1 MTGRAIPGG
10 LELNCT
16 FAEGSQAQSCVL
28 RVCRIEND
36 TEKCKNLSIRRESPQ
51 KSSQLTGL
59 QPGYYVVK
67 NVTEIESDGSM
78 TIHRRTDV
86 LQLNIT
92 EPPPTAAP
100 TVTMSGDL
108 LIANN

>member
-1 MTGRAIPGG
+1 MSGTAIACG
-10 LELNCT
+10 LELNYT

-28 RVCRIEND
+28 TVCRIKNNME
-36 TEKCKNLSIRRESPQ
+36 ECKNLNISRESPQ

-59 QPGYYVVK
+59 QPGFYVVR
-67 NVTEIESDGSM
+67 NVTEIESDGNM

-92 EPPPTAAP
+92 EPPPTVAP
-100 TVTMSGDL
+100 TGAMSGDL
-108 LIANN
+108 FITNY

>member
-1 MTGRAIPGG
+1 MSGRATAGG
-10 LELNCT
+10 VELSCT
-16 FAEGSQAQSCVL
+16 FTEGSQAQSCVL
-28 RVCRIEND
+28 TVCRIEND

-59 QPGYYVVK
+59 QPGYYVVR

-78 TIHRRTDV
+78 TIHGRTDI

-92 EPPPTAAP
+92 EPPPTIAP
-100 TVTMSGDL
+100 PVTMPGGL
-108 LIANN
+108 FIANN